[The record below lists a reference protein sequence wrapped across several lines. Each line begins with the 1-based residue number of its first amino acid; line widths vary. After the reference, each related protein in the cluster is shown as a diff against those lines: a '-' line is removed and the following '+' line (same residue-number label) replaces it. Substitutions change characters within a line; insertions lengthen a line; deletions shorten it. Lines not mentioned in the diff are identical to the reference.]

1 MKIKVPLLYFFSIIA
16 LSSCEQFMEVQ
27 LPGQE
32 PRMVLNALLE
42 SSDTLKVFLT
52 RSKGV
57 LENREFN
64 VEFDLVQGAELYV
77 KDPDGQIFPMGY
89 INRSRPY
96 EPNAFYFLS
105 GHEFR
110 ENQRYEI
117 VAEHAQYPKISAEQ
131 KLPNRIQIK
140 SISVINLGPRAD
152 FESESEFEVTVKF
165 EDPPGRNFYEIS
177 GSVLA
182 YDSAGMYYLQSQL
195 HPEPVNPI
203 FKKDYLLRNVI
214 IFDDILLNGSE
225 SEIVFRT
232 SMWRNYDKELTIK
245 LSHVSESYYRY
256 YDTADLQRFSRG
268 DFLSQPVLVYNNI
281 NNGLGIFKARNTDQ
295 RVVLVRIND

>member
-1 MKIKVPLLYFFSIIA
+1 MKIQIPLVYFFSIIA
-16 LSSCEQFMEVQ
+16 LSSCEQFLEVE

-32 PRMVLNALLE
+32 PRMALNALLDP
-42 SSDTLKVFLT
+42 SDTLKVFLT

-57 LENREFN
+57 LEDRDFN
-64 VEFDLVQGAELYV
+64 VEFDLVEGAEVYL

-110 ENQRYEI
+110 EDQNYEI
-117 VAEHAQYPKISAEQ
+117 VAEHPQYPTISTEQ

-140 SISVINLGPRAD
+140 SINVVNLGPRAD
-152 FESESEFEVTVKF
+152 SESEFEVTVKF
-165 EDPPGRNFYEIS
+165 EDPPGRNFYEVS

-195 HPEPVNPI
+195 NPEPVNPAY
-203 FKKDYLLRNVI
+203 KKDYLMRNVI
-214 IFDDILLNGSE
+214 VFDDILLNGSE

-232 SMWRNYDKELTIK
+232 SLWRDYDKELTIK

-256 YDTADLQRFSRG
+256 YDTADLQRSSRG
-268 DFLSQPVLVYNNI
+268 DFLSQPVLVYNNVT
-281 NNGLGIFKARNTDQ
+281 NGLGIFKARNTDQ
-295 RVVLVRIND
+295 RVVVVRVDD